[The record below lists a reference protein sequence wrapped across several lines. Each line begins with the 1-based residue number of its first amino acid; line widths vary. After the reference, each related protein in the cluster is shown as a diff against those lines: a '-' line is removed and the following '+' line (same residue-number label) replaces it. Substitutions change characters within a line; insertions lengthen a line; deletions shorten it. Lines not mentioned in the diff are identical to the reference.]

1 MKDQL
6 TPLQR
11 YQRDIDSGAL
21 LPDPAQA
28 ALVVELDG
36 LSHRLVARAEAN
48 EKLWTRFKKRLG
60 GIQAP
65 ERGLYVWGG
74 VGRGKT
80 HFVDAFFESLPFDR
94 KLRIHFHRFYAARS
108 CRVDA
113 A

>member
-1 MKDQL
+1 MRDHL

-48 EKLWTRFKKRLG
+48 ENCG
-60 GIQAP
+60 H
-65 ERGLYVWGG
+65 GLKSGWAVFRRPSEASTYG
-74 VGRGKT
+74 VALAGEKPT
-80 HFVDAFFESLPFDR
+80 L
-94 KLRIHFHRFYAARS
+94 
-108 CRVDA
+108 
-113 A
+113 